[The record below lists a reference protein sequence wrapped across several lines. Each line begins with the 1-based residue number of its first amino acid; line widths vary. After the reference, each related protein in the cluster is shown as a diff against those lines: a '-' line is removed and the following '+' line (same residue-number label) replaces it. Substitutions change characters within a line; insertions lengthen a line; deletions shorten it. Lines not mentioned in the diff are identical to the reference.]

1 MAAHARIDDAALESL
16 QRKIGIE
23 VSRDAMPNF
32 TEINSDAARAF
43 AFAIGDDNPLWLDR
57 AYCAKAG
64 FDRLQAPPALLYSAD
79 NVVSGAVEGLPGVHA
94 MFAGTN
100 WHWLR
105 RIEDGMHLRT
115 RSRLKDLVPH
125 QTRFAGRAIQQIYT
139 TEFFDQKDTLLAT
152 ADSWCFR
159 TERDTAREEG
169 TKYREIE
176 KPYSYSKDEMAAIA
190 EHYRNEKRRGAEPR
204 YWEDTNLGE
213 AISPIVKGPYTV
225 TAAVAFMQAWGAY
238 ALRNHRIAYKYY
250 DRHPKL
256 ASLNS
261 MGVPEPPVRVHWDND
276 FARAVG
282 VPGAYDFGPERVSW
296 LSHMLTDWVGDAG
309 FVSKLNAQIRGHNL
323 VGDTTWCGGQV
334 TDKRIEGD
342 QALVDCTVWG
352 RNQRD
357 QKTIVGSATVVLPRR
372 PR

>member
-1 MAAHARIDDAALESL
+1 MSAHARINEASLEAL
-16 QRKIGIE
+16 RAKVGVE
-23 VSRDAMPNF
+23 VSREAMPNF
-32 TEINSDAARAF
+32 TEVNADSARLF

-57 AYCAKAG
+57 DHARKAG
-64 FDRLQAPPALLYSAD
+64 FPGVLAPPAMLYAAD

-94 MFAGTN
+94 MFAGTDWT
-100 WHWLR
+100 WHR
-105 RIEDGMHLRT
+105 RLEDGTKIRSK
-115 RSRLKDLVPH
+115 SRLKDLVEH

-139 TEFFDQKDTLLAT
+139 TEFHDQDGGLLAS

-159 TERDTAREEG
+159 TERDSAREQG

-176 KPYSYSKDEMAAIA
+176 KPHSYSKDELAEIA

-204 YWEDTNLGE
+204 FWEDVTVGDSV
-213 AISPIVKGPYTV
+213 SPIVKGPYTV

-238 ALRNHRIAYKYY
+238 ALRNHRIAFKYY

-276 FARAVG
+276 FAREVG

-296 LSHMLTDWVGDAG
+296 LSHMMTDWIGDAG
-309 FVSKLNAQIRGHNL
+309 FLVNLNAQIRGHNL

-334 TDKRIEGD
+334 TGKRIEGD
-342 QALVDCTVWG
+342 KALVDCSIWG

-357 QKTIVGSATVVLPRR
+357 QKTIVGSATAALPRR
-372 PR
+372 QS